1 MIENRL
7 LDDILPI
14 DPPRPAGA
22 IAAIKDAMLLRWHVF
37 ISGYPVV
44 LNCKTT
50 GSLEQ
55 AIDRLEQREN
65 FDPKSL
71 ICSGITKATRP
82 RWCWCERSPNRVS
95 CFVALRAPTSSDEQ
109 PQALS
114 VQRA

>member
-82 RWCWCERSPNRVS
+82 RWCWWR
-95 CFVALRAPTSSDEQ
+95 ALTELGFLFRCSADLSLQATSSLR
-109 PQALS
+109 P
-114 VQRA
+114 